1 MQGKGPGF
9 DPPRDLQH
17 GPLAQSA
24 ERYPSQELLSL
35 NDPEG
40 INRHLAQSEARSPLE
55 TEVGGSSPP
64 MSKGPRPG
72 QGRGPAIF
80 LGRKNVSTTCG
91 DTSGGSGSD
100 GHTHTGARTI
110 KTTGEVTYA
119 ASCPTR
125 GGAQSATTPGFSSKR
140 GQPLHVR
147 QSRHAP
153 LARPV
158 SSVEEHFLGKKEVP
172 RSIRGRG
179 SDNAQHRQGD
189 GRGSRGEHDGQDQHV
204 PGVRVLQSG
213 HAAFVSKLT
222 VAHGPACASSGSVD
236 QARTQAVSSVPGG
249 RLPTCSAWGLGRLSR
264 NRG

>member
-80 LGRKNVSTTCG
+80 PGRKNVSTTCG

-100 GHTHTGARTI
+100 GHTHRCADD
-110 KTTGEVTYA
+110 KDH
-119 ASCPTR
+119 R
-125 GGAQSATTPGFSSKR
+125 GGHICGVMSNQ
-140 GQPLHVR
+140 
-147 QSRHAP
+147 
-153 LARPV
+153 
-158 SSVEEHFLGKKEVP
+158 
-172 RSIRGRG
+172 GRG
-179 SDNAQHRQGD
+179 
-189 GRGSRGEHDGQDQHV
+189 
-204 PGVRVLQSG
+204 
-213 HAAFVSKLT
+213 
-222 VAHGPACASSGSVD
+222 
-236 QARTQAVSSVPGG
+236 AVCNY
-249 RLPTCSAWGLGRLSR
+249 TWF
-264 NRG
+264 